1 METSRKSIDSWESD
15 SDEFLKQGP
24 AVMQCIKG
32 YFQESVVDINYRI
45 NCKDG
50 WGLVPFR
57 EYWQCSVEEIGL

>member
-50 WGLVPFR
+50 
-57 EYWQCSVEEIGL
+57 